1 MDVEV
6 YDRVR
11 CCRETCEYA
20 DIDAN
25 VMVCRLPR
33 GACVVQVTI
42 ECSHGGVCRYQSEEA
57 GE

>member
-1 MDVEV
+1 MDVEI

-11 CCRETCEYA
+11 CCRETCEHA

-25 VMVCRLPR
+25 VRVCRLPR

-42 ECSHGGVCRYQSEEA
+42 ECAHGGVCRYVDEKR